1 MLCMHLYCA
10 KSYRYLVSNSVDDV
24 TNRDKAVRGKIHKK
38 NIFVEIVRLLVFHCW
53 LLLYAPFSWLALN
66 LCNLGLHIHF

>member
-38 NIFVEIVRLLVFHCW
+38 KTSLLK
-53 LLLYAPFSWLALN
+53 
-66 LCNLGLHIHF
+66 